1 MNDLAMYDK
10 VWDTIFSLPRHAQK
24 SFTDFIRK
32 FRENSKSSAIHLE
45 PISTFADPQ
54 LRTARITQKYRAII
68 RVPKTGTTYH
78 LLHVGNHDEAMA
90 WASRKV
96 FDWNENTES
105 YQVYTIPSAKE
116 VESPAIKPVIVPTKS
131 RTAAPSSI
139 FAQSDEELLAIGVP
153 AILVPSVRQVSD
165 AESLE
170 QLYDYLPIE
179 ALENLSMLLEGAE
192 YHTILREVDAG
203 KSNADSRE
211 AQEQSA
217 NNQRSF
223 FELTDDDLLNEMLSG
238 KVAKWRIFLHPSQR
252 KIVEGHFKGPIKIT
266 GGAGTGKTVAALHR
280 TRVLEQRGNIT
291 REQPILFTTYTK
303 ALSQNLEKELL
314 ALGCDSGLVQLRNID
329 AFVMESAREAG
340 LIKGGKILDFSGSKT
355 ALNLWREVTD
365 FRTSP
370 FSPDFLDDEYREVL
384 LHQNI
389 SDKATYFGASRRGR
403 QRRVTRKDRMAIWEL
418 FEAYDSEKK
427 KQGYHD
433 LYEIYNLLAGYYDS
447 LDRKPF
453 SHVIA
458 DELQDFSNVHLRL
471 LRSAVTEGADDLFL
485 VGDPLQ
491 KIYSRRIVFSEAGIN
506 IRGRRSQRLKINYRT
521 TERIRQAAVN
531 VIRGI
536 EFSDFEDGVESL
548 RGYVSLRTGKAPTYD
563 VFKTKDLE
571 VATVI
576 GRLNSYL
583 YVKEEGG
590 ETVAAQ
596 EICVATRRRSDA
608 KVFRKALHQAS
619 IPYYDLTEGRVPT
632 GDAEG
637 GVRLS
642 TFHNLKGLEFKVV
655 FLGNLSV
662 NTFPF
667 RPADFQNWTKGEQEM
682 HDERERSLLYVAITR
697 AIVEAHLSGVGEKFD

>member
-1 MNDLAMYDK
+1 MNHLALYDK
-10 VWDTIFSLPRHAQK
+10 VWDAIFNLPRHAQK
-24 SFTDFIRK
+24 SVADFIRK
-32 FRENSKSSAIHLE
+32 FRENSESSGIHLE

-54 LRTARITQKYRAII
+54 LRTARITKKYRAII
-68 RVPKTGTTYH
+68 RAPKTGTTFH
-78 LLHVGNHDEAMA
+78 LLHVGNHDEAMD

-96 FDWNENTES
+96 FDWNDNTES
-105 YQVYTIPSAKE
+105 YQVYTLPAAAE
-116 VESPAIKPVIVPTKS
+116 VETPPDEPSTAPA
-131 RTAAPSSI
+131 TAPISA
-139 FAQSDEELLAIGVP
+139 FAQTDEELLAIGVP
-153 AILVPSVRQVSD
+153 AILLPSVRQVSD
-165 AESLE
+165 QESLE

-203 KSNADSRE
+203 KSKANSRE
-211 AQEQSA
+211 EQEQSA

-252 KIVEGHFKGPIKIT
+252 KIVETASKGPIKVT

-280 TRVLEQRGNIT
+280 ARVLEQRGGVT
-291 REQPILFTTYTK
+291 RAQPILFTTYTK
-303 ALSQNLEKELL
+303 ALSQNLKGELS
-314 ALGCDSGLVQLRNID
+314 ALGCDPGMVQLRSID
-329 AFVMESAREAG
+329 AYVVDAAREAG
-340 LIKGGKILDFSGSKT
+340 LIAGGKILDFPGSKT

-365 FRTSP
+365 FRVSS
-370 FSPDFLDDEYREVL
+370 FAPDFLDDEYREVL

-389 SDKATYFGASRRGR
+389 TDKAAYFGASRRGR
-403 QRRVTRKDRMAIWEL
+403 QQRLTRKGRMAIWEL
-418 FEAYDSEKK
+418 FQAYDAEKK
-427 KQGYHD
+427 QQGYHD
-433 LYEIYNLLAGYYDS
+433 LYEIYNQLTGYYDS
-447 LDRKPF
+447 LERKPF

-471 LRSAVTEGADDLFL
+471 LRSAVAEGVNDLFL

-491 KIYSRRIVFSEAGIN
+491 KIYRRRIVFSETGIN

-536 EFSDFEDGVESL
+536 EFSDFEDGVESTG
-548 RGYVSLRTGKAPTYD
+548 GYVSLRTGKAPTYET
-563 VFKTKDLE
+563 FKTKDQE
-571 VATVI
+571 VASVMD
-576 GRLNSYL
+576 RLDKYL
-583 YVKEEGG
+583 YPEEEGSKMVD
-590 ETVAAQ
+590 TQ
-596 EICVATRRRSDA
+596 DICIATRRRSDA
-608 KVFRKALHQAS
+608 KVFRKALHQAG

-632 GDAEG
+632 GDAES
-637 GVRLS
+637 GVRIS

-655 FLGNLSV
+655 FLGNLSE

-697 AIVEAHLSGVGEKFD
+697 AIMEVHLSGVGVKFE

>member
-1 MNDLAMYDK
+1 MNHLAIYDK
-10 VWDTIFSLPRHAQK
+10 VWETIFSLPRHAQK
-24 SFTDFIRK
+24 SFADFIRK

-54 LRTARITQKYRAII
+54 LRTARINQKYRAII
-68 RVPKTGTTYH
+68 RAPKTGVTYH
-78 LLHVGNHDEAMA
+78 LLHVGNHDEAMD

-105 YQVYTIPSAKE
+105 YQVYTLPSAEE
-116 VESPAIKPVIVPTKS
+116 VENPTVKPSIAPA
-131 RTAAPSSI
+131 AAPTSA
-139 FAQSDEELLAIGVP
+139 FAQSDAELLAIGVP
-153 AILVPSVRQVSD
+153 AILLPSVRQVND
-165 AESLE
+165 LESLE

-192 YHTILREVDAG
+192 YHTILREVNEG
-203 KSNADSRE
+203 KSQAESRE

-223 FELTDDDLLNEMLSG
+223 FELTDDNLLNEMLSG

-252 KIVEGHFKGPIKIT
+252 KVVEGQFKGPTKIT

-280 TRVLEQRGNIT
+280 ARFLEQQSNVR

-303 ALSQNLEKELL
+303 ALSNNLEKELL
-314 ALGCDSGLVQLRNID
+314 AMGCDSGRVQLRSID
-329 AFVMESAREAG
+329 AFVVESAKAAA
-340 LIKGGKILDFSGSKT
+340 LISGGKILDFPGSKT

-365 FRTSP
+365 FRVSP
-370 FSPDFLDDEYREVL
+370 FSPDFLNDEYREVL
-384 LHQNI
+384 LHQDI
-389 SDKATYFGASRRGR
+389 KDKTSYFGASRRGR

-418 FEAYDSEKK
+418 FEAYDAEKK

-433 LYEIYNLLAGYYDS
+433 LYEIYNLLTGHFNS

-453 SHVIA
+453 SHIIA

-471 LRSAVTEGADDLFL
+471 LRSAVAEGANDLFL

-491 KIYSRRIVFSEAGIN
+491 KIYRRRIIFSEAGIN

-521 TERIRQAAVN
+521 TERIRRAAVN
-531 VIRGI
+531 IIRGI
-536 EFSDFEDGVESL
+536 EFSDFEEGVEPL
-548 RGYVSLRTGKAPTYD
+548 NGYVSLRIGNPPTYE
-563 VFKTKDLE
+563 VFNTKEME
-571 VATVI
+571 VARLME
-576 GRLNSYL
+576 RLNNYL
-583 YVKEEGG
+583 HPDEEGK
-590 ETVAAQ
+590 EIVAPK

-608 KVFRKALHQAS
+608 KVFRNALHQAG
-619 IPYYDLTEGRVPT
+619 IPYFDLTEGRIPT
-632 GDAEG
+632 GDAEE

-655 FLGNLSV
+655 FLGNLSA

-667 RPADFQNWTKGEQEM
+667 RPSDFQNWTAGEQEM

-697 AIVEAHLSGVGEKFD
+697 AIMEAHLSGVGENFE